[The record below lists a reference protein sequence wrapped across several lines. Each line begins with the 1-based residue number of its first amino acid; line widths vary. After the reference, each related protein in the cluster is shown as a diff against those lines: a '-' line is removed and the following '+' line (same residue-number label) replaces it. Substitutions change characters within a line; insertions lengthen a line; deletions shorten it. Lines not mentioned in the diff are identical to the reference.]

1 MSKEKQKMEGC
12 AEVKYIRMSP
22 RKLRDVTELV
32 KGKNV
37 NEVLGIL
44 AVLRRRGAVIVGKA
58 VKSAVA
64 SVQEKAKQEKQT
76 VDIDTFSLMSA
87 TVNQGPVLKRFRP
100 RAMGR
105 ATPIRKRS
113 SHLHIVIGA
122 GKSG

>member
-1 MSKEKQKMEGC
+1 MDKNLQKMEGC
-12 AEVKYIRMSP
+12 AKVKYVRMSP

-32 KGKNV
+32 KGKKV

-44 AVLRRRGAVIVGKA
+44 AVLRRRGAVVVEKA

-76 VDIDTFSLMSA
+76 VDMDAFSLVSA
-87 TVNQGPVLKRFRP
+87 IVNQGPVLKRFRA

-113 SHLHIVIGA
+113 SHLHVIVRE
-122 GKSG
+122 K